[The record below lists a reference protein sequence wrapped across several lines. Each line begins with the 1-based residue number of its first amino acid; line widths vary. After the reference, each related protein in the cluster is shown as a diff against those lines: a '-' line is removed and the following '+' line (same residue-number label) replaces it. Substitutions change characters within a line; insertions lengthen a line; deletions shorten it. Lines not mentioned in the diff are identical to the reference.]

1 MDPTSPLKPWR
12 RPAGRAAALTLAA
25 GALAI
30 ALGACAGDSAPV
42 LTGEQAHGQQVAK
55 DKGCTSCHT
64 ADGSKSEGPTWK
76 GLAGSTVTLA
86 DGTKVV
92 ADDAYLTRS
101 IKEPRA
107 QIVQGYKTA
116 MPVSSVSDA
125 ETTALVTYIKALK

>member
-1 MDPTSPLKPWR
+1 MVPTSSMKPWR
-12 RPAGRAAALTLAA
+12 RPARHAAALAGAA
-25 GALAI
+25 GALAV
-30 ALGACAGDSAPV
+30 ALGACAGASAPV

-86 DGTKVV
+86 DGTTVV

-116 MPVSSVSDA
+116 MPVQSLSDA
-125 ETTALVTYIKALK
+125 DIASVVTYIKALK